1 MTQQSMTALRKVK
14 PLPGL
19 SLDFDTPVP
28 SIGPNDVL
36 VAVSYAGICG
46 TDRHIYDW
54 DEWSSTRVPP
64 GIVVGHE
71 FMGYVAAVGNAVT
84 SVTVG
89 ERVSGDGHIG
99 DQRCEYCRTGRTHI
113 CENLSIIGV
122 DRDGCFAPY
131 LAMPERNVWRLDH
144 RITDHVA
151 AIMDPLGNAMH
162 AVSAAE
168 VSGKDV
174 LVTGSGVIGLASV
187 AIARYLGAA
196 HIIATDVDDGRLA
209 LAREFGADATINSRA
224 RDWSDGVVDEA
235 LGSGPEVLI
244 EMSGHP
250 DAVRGGFAALAKGGT
265 AALLGLPASAIPLDL
280 PNDVIF
286 KAARVL
292 GINGRLIFATWYA
305 LERFLTSGTF
315 DADRLITHVL
325 PLENFEDA
333 FALLA
338 GHEAL
343 KVIFEI
349 GGGR

>member
-1 MTQQSMTALRKVK
+1 MTQQTMTALRKAR
-14 PLPGL
+14 PAPGL
-19 SLDFDTPVP
+19 ELDFDAKVP
-28 SIGPNDVL
+28 TIGPNDVL
-36 VAVSYAGICG
+36 VEVYYAGICG

-54 DEWSSTRVPP
+54 DEWSSSRVPS
-64 GIVVGHE
+64 GIIVGHE
-71 FMGYVAAVGNAVT
+71 FMGRVAALGDAVT
-84 SVTVG
+84 AVSVG
-89 ERVSGDGHIG
+89 DRVSGDGHIG

-131 LAMPERNVWRLDH
+131 LAMPERNIWRLDP
-144 RITDHVA
+144 RISDHVA

-162 AVSAAE
+162 AVSAAG

-174 LVTGSGVIGLASV
+174 LVTGAGVIGLASV
-187 AIARYLGAA
+187 AISRYLGASQ
-196 HIIATDVDDGRLA
+196 IIATDIDEGRLV
-209 LAREFGADATINSRA
+209 LAAEFGADVTVNSKSP
-224 RDWSDGVVDEA
+224 DWVEQVVDSA

-305 LERFLTSGTF
+305 LERFLTTSGF
-315 DADRLITHVL
+315 DANRLITHIL
-325 PLENFEDA
+325 PLEKFEDA
-333 FALLA
+333 FALLS

-349 GGGR
+349 GGSR

>member
-1 MTQQSMTALRKVK
+1 VQATMTALRKAR
-14 PLPGL
+14 PSRGL
-19 SLDFDTPVP
+19 ELDFDAKVP

-36 VAVSYAGICG
+36 VEVGYAGICG

-54 DEWSSTRVPP
+54 DEWGSSRVPP
-64 GIVVGHE
+64 GIIVGHE
-71 FMGYVAAVGNAVT
+71 FMGRVAAVGEAVT
-84 SVTVG
+84 AVAAG
-89 ERVSGDGHIG
+89 DRVSGDGHVG
-99 DQRCEYCRTGRTHI
+99 DQTCEYCRTGRTHI

-131 LAMPERNVWRLDH
+131 LSMPERNIWKLDP
-144 RITDHVA
+144 RIPDHVA

-162 AVSAAE
+162 AVTAAE

-196 HIIATDVDDGRLA
+196 HVIATDIDDRRLA
-209 LAREFGADATINSRA
+209 LAEEFGADATVNSTNTH
-224 RDWSDGVVDEA
+224 W
-235 LGSGPEVLI
+235 PELLI

-250 DAVRGGFAALAKGGT
+250 DALRGGFGALAKGGT
-265 AALLGLPASAIPLDL
+265 AALLGVPASAIPLDL

-292 GINGRLIFATWYA
+292 GIYGRLIFATWYA
-305 LERFLTSGTF
+305 LERFLTTSGF
-315 DADRLITHVL
+315 DANRLITHML
-325 PLENFEDA
+325 PLEKFEEA
-333 FALLA
+333 FSLLA

-343 KVIFEI
+343 KVIFEV
-349 GGGR
+349 GGNLR

>member
-1 MTQQSMTALRKVK
+1 MTQSKMTALRKVK

-19 SLDFDTPVP
+19 VLDDDAPIP
-28 SIGPNDVL
+28 SIGQNDVL
-36 VAVSYAGICG
+36 IAVRYAGICG

-54 DEWSSTRVPP
+54 DEWSSARVPP
-64 GIVVGHE
+64 GIIVGHE
-71 FMGYVAAVGNAVT
+71 FMGTVVATGEAVT
-84 SVTVG
+84 SVSVG

-99 DQRCEYCRTGRTHI
+99 DQRCEYCRTGRAHI

-131 LAMPERNVWRLDH
+131 LAMPETNVWRLD
-144 RITDHVA
+144 RRVSDRVA

-162 AVSAAE
+162 AVTAAE

-174 LVTGSGVIGLASV
+174 LITGSGVIGLTSV

-196 HIIATDVDDGRLA
+196 QIIATDIDDRRLA
-209 LAREFGADATINSRA
+209 LAREFGADVTVNSTN
-224 RDWSDGVVDEA
+224 RDWSEEVVQAA

-265 AALLGLPASAIPLDL
+265 AALLGLPALPTPLDL

-292 GINGRLIFATWYA
+292 GIYGRLIFSTWYA
-305 LERFLTSGTF
+305 LERFLTTSPF

-325 PLENFEDA
+325 PLEKFEDA
-333 FALLA
+333 FSLLA
-338 GHEAL
+338 HRDAL

-349 GGGR
+349 GGEQ

>member
-1 MTQQSMTALRKVK
+1 LARQTMTALRKAR
-14 PLPGL
+14 PARGL
-19 SLDFDTPVP
+19 ELDFEAEVP
-28 SIGPNDVL
+28 PIGPNDVL
-36 VAVSYAGICG
+36 IGVDYAGICG

-54 DEWSSTRVPP
+54 DEWSSSRVPP
-64 GIVVGHE
+64 GIIVGHE
-71 FMGYVAAVGNAVT
+71 FVGRVVAVGDAVT
-84 SVTVG
+84 AVSVG

-131 LAMPERNVWRLDH
+131 LSMPERNVWKLDA
-144 RITDHVA
+144 RISDHVA

-187 AIARYLGAA
+187 AIARSLGAA
-196 HIIATDVDDGRLA
+196 HIVATDIDDRRLA
-209 LAREFGADATINSRA
+209 LAEEFGADVTVNSTSA
-224 RDWSDGVVDEA
+224 DWPDLVVDAA
-235 LGSGPEVLI
+235 LGPGPEVLI
-244 EMSGHP
+244 EMSGNP
-250 DAVRGGFAALAKGGT
+250 DALRGGFAALAKGGT
-265 AALLGLPASAIPLDL
+265 VALLGLPASAIPLDL

-305 LERFLTSGTF
+305 LERFLTTSGF
-315 DADRLITHVL
+315 DANRLITHML
-325 PLENFEDA
+325 PLEKFEDA

-349 GGGR
+349 GGGL

>member
-1 MTQQSMTALRKVK
+1 MQQTMTALRKA
-14 PLPGL
+14 LPSRGL
-19 SLDFDTPVP
+19 ELDFDAKVP
-28 SIGPNDVL
+28 TIGPNDVL
-36 VAVSYAGICG
+36 VEVGYAGICG

-54 DEWSSTRVPP
+54 DEWSSSRVPP
-64 GIVVGHE
+64 GIIVGHE
-71 FMGYVAAVGNAVT
+71 FMGRVAAVGDAVT
-84 SVTVG
+84 AVSVG
-89 ERVSGDGHIG
+89 DRVSGEGHIG
-99 DQRCEYCRTGRTHI
+99 DQSCEHCRTGREHI

-131 LAMPERNVWRLDH
+131 LSMPERNIWKLDA
-144 RITDHVA
+144 RISDHVA

-162 AVSAAE
+162 AVTAAE
-168 VSGKDV
+168 VSGKNV

-196 HIIATDVDDGRLA
+196 RVIATDIDDHRLA
-209 LAREFGADATINSRA
+209 LAEEFGADVTVNSTSA
-224 RDWSDGVVDEA
+224 DWPELVVDAA

-250 DAVRGGFAALAKGGT
+250 DALRGGFAALAKGGT

-292 GINGRLIFATWYA
+292 GIYGRLIFSTWYA
-305 LERFLTSGTF
+305 LERFLTTSGF
-315 DADRLITHVL
+315 DANRLITHIL
-325 PLENFEDA
+325 PLEKFEDA
-333 FALLA
+333 FSLLA

-349 GGGR
+349 DGDRR

>member
-1 MTQQSMTALRKVK
+1 MPEPTMTALRKAR
-14 PLPGL
+14 PAIGL
-19 SLDFDTPVP
+19 ELDFDAKVP

-36 VAVSYAGICG
+36 VEVDFAGICG

-54 DEWSSTRVPP
+54 DEWGSSRVPV
-64 GIVVGHE
+64 GIIVGHE
-71 FMGYVAAVGNAVT
+71 FMGRVAAVGDAVT
-84 SVTVG
+84 AVEIG
-89 ERVSGDGHIG
+89 DRVSGEGHIG
-99 DQRCEYCRTGRTHI
+99 DGRCEYCRTGRAHI
-113 CENLSIIGV
+113 CENLSIVGV

-131 LAMPERNVWRLDH
+131 VAMPEGNVWRLDA
-144 RITDHVA
+144 RISDHVA

-162 AVSAAE
+162 AVTAAE

-196 HIIATDVDDGRLA
+196 HIISTDIDDRRLA
-209 LAREFGADATINSRA
+209 LAEEFGADVTVNSSDA
-224 RDWSDGVVDEA
+224 DWPAVVVEAA

-244 EMSGHP
+244 EMSGNP

-292 GINGRLIFATWYA
+292 GIYGRLIFATWYE
-305 LERFLTSGTF
+305 LERFLTTSSF
-315 DADRLITHVL
+315 DANRLISHVL
-325 PLENFEDA
+325 PLEKFEDA

-349 GGGR
+349 GQQG

>member
-1 MTQQSMTALRKVK
+1 MGNQTMTALRKAR
-14 PLPGL
+14 PAPGL
-19 SLDFDTPVP
+19 ELDFDAKVP
-28 SIGPNDVL
+28 SIGPNDVFVE
-36 VAVSYAGICG
+36 VAYAGICG

-54 DEWSSTRVPP
+54 DEWSSSRVPP
-64 GIVVGHE
+64 GIIVGHE
-71 FMGYVAAVGNAVT
+71 FMGTVAAIGDAVT

-131 LAMPERNVWRLDH
+131 LAMPERNIWRLDS
-144 RITDHVA
+144 RISDHVA
-151 AIMDPLGNAMH
+151 AILDPLGNAMH

-174 LVTGSGVIGLASV
+174 LVTGAGVIGLASV
-187 AIARYLGAA
+187 AISRYLGAS
-196 HIIATDVDDGRLA
+196 HIIATDIDDGRLA
-209 LAREFGADATINSRA
+209 LAKEFGADVTVNSRHS
-224 RDWSDGVVDEA
+224 DWSTRVVDAA

-244 EMSGHP
+244 EMSGNP
-250 DAVRGGFAALAKGGT
+250 DALRGGFAALAKGGT

-305 LERFLTSGTF
+305 LERFLVTGNF
-315 DADRLITHVL
+315 DANRLITHVL
-325 PLENFEDA
+325 PLEKYEDA